1 MEKGHKDWILR
12 FEATPEV
19 AKIIEQY
26 VFSMKNAWRI
36 GLEELLE

>member
-1 MEKGHKDWILR
+1 MEKGNKDWVLR

-26 VFSMKNAWRI
+26 VISLKNTWRI
-36 GLEELLE
+36 DLEEQEE